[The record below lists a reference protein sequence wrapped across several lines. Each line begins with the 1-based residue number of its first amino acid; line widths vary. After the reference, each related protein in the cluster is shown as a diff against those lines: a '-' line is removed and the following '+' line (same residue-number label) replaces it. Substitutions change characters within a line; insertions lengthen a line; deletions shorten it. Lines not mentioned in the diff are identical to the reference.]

1 MHLTG
6 SLRVPAVVLTLA
18 LAPLVLS
25 GGCASKS
32 KKASTIPAV
41 EADKFLFEQA
51 STYLNKKRW
60 LRARVYFKQIVDNYP
75 QSRYRADAKLGLGD
89 AELGQDTAGSVILA
103 ANEFREFLTYFP
115 TNERAYYAQYKLAM
129 CHYAQMLAAQ
139 RDQTQSKAAVK
150 EFENFV
156 ERYPD
161 SPLIGDGRKKLQ
173 EARDR
178 LSDADYQVGVFYYR
192 TRWFPGAIVRM
203 RAVLKDNP
211 RFFKRDGLYYY
222 LADMYVKMGLVPEAL
237 PLLDKLATE
246 FKQSQ
251 YLEKGAKLMAEIKA
265 GTATPL
271 QPKAAKKAK
280 GKAPS
285 KPPTI

>member
-1 MHLTG
+1 M
-6 SLRVPAVVLTLA
+6 
-18 LAPLVLS
+18 
-25 GGCASKS
+25 
-32 KKASTIPAV
+32 
-41 EADKFLFEQA
+41 
-51 STYLNKKRW
+51 
-60 LRARVYFKQIVDNYP
+60 
-75 QSRYRADAKLGLGD
+75 
-89 AELGQDTAGSVILA
+89 
-103 ANEFREFLTYFP
+103 
-115 TNERAYYAQYKLAM
+115 
-129 CHYAQMLAAQ
+129 
-139 RDQTQSKAAVK
+139 
-150 EFENFV
+150 
-156 ERYPD
+156 
-161 SPLIGDGRKKLQ
+161 
-173 EARDR
+173 
-178 LSDADYQVGVFYYR
+178 FYYR

-222 LADMYVKMGLVPEAL
+222 LADMYVKMGLVPEAP